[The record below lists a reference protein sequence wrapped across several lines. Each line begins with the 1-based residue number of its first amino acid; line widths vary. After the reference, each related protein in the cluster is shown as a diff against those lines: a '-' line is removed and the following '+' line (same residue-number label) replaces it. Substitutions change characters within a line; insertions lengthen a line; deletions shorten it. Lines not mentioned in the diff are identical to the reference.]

1 MCVCV
6 SIYIYINVTINVSI
20 NDYSIKYIC
29 LVCYIKLRFYCLTCS
44 AMSNLTSADF
54 TTTRQ
59 SLEILIVKIEMLL
72 KFKDQKNIEIIGF

>member
-1 MCVCV
+1 
-6 SIYIYINVTINVSI
+6 
-20 NDYSIKYIC
+20 
-29 LVCYIKLRFYCLTCS
+29 
-44 AMSNLTSADF
+44 MSNLTSADF